1 MPALALALVALLWSA
16 AVQAADP
23 PTETAAE
30 SSSRALLD
38 ALEERQ
44 MPDVTLAVL
53 ARIEADPEAS
63 QQLKR
68 EAAFRRA
75 AALIGVSKTEAD
87 AKKRAAMLDDAQTSL
102 EAFLKSGTPT
112 DRQAI
117 AAYTQMGSLLVERGR
132 SKVDQAA
139 RPGADAKALG
149 AEAIAFFDAAIKNL
163 QGTAEP
169 GKPIDKVTNAE
180 DAVLKVLREVD
191 AQIAAIKSTGKD
203 DDKEKD
209 KDKGD
214 KDKPADKAK
223 PLRLK
228 PAQRRQ
234 LEALEAEQEAL
245 RGKLIQTR
253 LTTAAAVFEKAKA
266 YPEKS
271 KERTD
276 TLTKSSEMFKA
287 IADKYSTKGGGIFA
301 RFYEGRNY
309 AMLEQWS
316 LAANTLLP
324 LTLLEDRIPLAI
336 RLRCM
341 ALNTTL
347 ECFLA
352 EKKFDQFDLAARKF
366 ALEDVA
372 RLPGASLDADW
383 LGLKYRAAKILD
395 LQADAIDPKDPKSKG
410 ERARLQ
416 SDAKKLAVEVARANA
431 DFADEARELA
441 AKLGKVV
448 AEGEQ
453 TFAGAMDEARVSLTT
468 MQAKLAEAKAA
479 AAAKDAAREGPA
491 RSEAA
496 AARDDTV
503 AKLETALKL
512 AGIAAPL
519 AADAGGDD
527 SLAEDVTIDD
537 VNQARYLL
545 TYLLYDA
552 RRFPEAA
559 ALGRMLA
566 ERYPNAKGS
575 RQAAKIA
582 MASWQQAGQ
591 EAEGEAREAAR
602 GQAAELAGIVMKTW
616 PDEAE
621 SADAAVIA
629 ISTAAAARDPKSI
642 ASIIGQIPSASP
654 RRAEVLLRA
663 GVALWREV
671 QEARRLEAEVRPP
684 EATLTGWKQTATQAL
699 DDGLAALADAT
710 SLPPAPVGSLAI
722 AGALS
727 RVQIAMEDDD
737 DARAAALLKQPVY
750 GPWTLVSGD
759 KAVLKQGPLA
769 EAALTLALRLF
780 IQTEDFDSAQQAMA
794 GLEKAAGQGDEAS
807 AKLTAMYLSMGRDLQ
822 SQLESLGGDGKPD
835 PKVAQRARKILGGF
849 EKFLDGVAARD
860 PKTSSQIW
868 VATTYLT
875 LGSGKGT
882 GAVVPAANKAS
893 YLQKSADVYAKLLA
907 RRDEPEVGR
916 FEPSIRLR
924 MANIYQELGDWKN
937 AREQMDWI
945 LADAKR
951 QNSLEAQIS
960 AAEILQA
967 AGMAAAEAGDAEQA
981 NTLLREAA
989 GGRRGDP
996 VVVWGWGNIANKLA
1010 RQGLSGAGEK
1020 AQQNRDAFFNARLRV
1035 VECLLARAK
1044 LPGKERDRDKR
1055 LETAE
1060 TAIAITRKLYPD
1072 LGGDASAN
1080 RYERLLKEV
1089 QKERGKAA
1097 DGFKALDEQ
1106 GQAAASPVEVGAGES
1121 R

>member
-1 MPALALALVALLWSA
+1 MPAIVAALAVLFWSVALP
-16 AVQAADP
+16 AADP
-23 PTETAAE
+23 APETAAE
-30 SSSRALLD
+30 SASRALLD

-44 MPDVTLAVL
+44 MPDMTLAVL
-53 ARIEADPEAS
+53 ARIEADPDAS
-63 QQLKR
+63 PELKR

-87 AKKRAAMLDDAQTSL
+87 ANKRAARLDEAQQAL
-102 EAFLKSGTPT
+102 DGFLKSGTPT

-132 SKVDQAA
+132 TKVDQAA
-139 RPGADAKALG
+139 RPGADAKTLRP
-149 AEAIAFFDAAIKNL
+149 EAITFFDAAIKNL

-169 GKPIDKVTNAE
+169 GKPIAKVTNAE

-191 AQIAAIKSTGKD
+191 DQIAAITSAGKA
-203 DDKEKD
+203 DKAQ
-209 KDKGD
+209 GD
-214 KDKPADKAK
+214 KDKPK
-223 PLRLK
+223 PLRLTL
-228 PAQRRQ
+228 PQRRQ
-234 LEALEAEQEAL
+234 LEALEEEQEVL

-253 LTTAAAVFEKAKA
+253 LTAAAAVFEKAKA

-276 TLTKSSEMFKA
+276 TLAKSTEMFKS
-287 IADKYSTKGGGIFA
+287 IADKYPTKGGGIFA

-309 AMLEQWS
+309 AMLEKWE
-316 LAANTLLP
+316 LAANTLAP
-324 LTLLEDRIPLAI
+324 LTMLDDRIPLAI

-347 ECFLA
+347 ECLLA
-352 EKKFDQFDLAARKF
+352 EKKFEKFELSARKF
-366 ALEDVA
+366 ALEDVS
-372 RLPGASLDADW
+372 RLPGQALDADW

-395 LQADAIDPKDPKSKG
+395 TQADALDPKDPKAKG

-441 AKLGKVV
+441 AKLGRVV

-453 TFAGAMDEARVSLTT
+453 TFADAMDDARVSLDL
-468 MQAKLAEAKAA
+468 MQAKLAEAKEA
-479 AAAKDAAREGPA
+479 AAAKDATKESAARQ
-491 RSEAA
+491 EAA
-496 AARDDTV
+496 TARDETV
-503 AKLETALKL
+503 MKLENSLKL

-519 AADAGGDD
+519 AADTAGDAA
-527 SLAEDVTIDD
+527 LAEDVTIDQ

-552 RRFPEAA
+552 KRFPESAT
-559 ALGRMLA
+559 LGRMLA

-591 EAEGEAREAAR
+591 LAEGEARDTAR
-602 GQAAELAGIVMKTW
+602 AQAAELAGIVMKTW

-629 ISTAAAARDPKSI
+629 IGTAAAARDPKSI
-642 ASIIGQIPSASP
+642 AAIIGQIPATSP

-663 GVALWREV
+663 GIALWREV
-671 QEARRLEAEVRPP
+671 QEARRVDPDVRPP
-684 EATLTGWKQTATQAL
+684 EATLATWKQTATKAL
-699 DDGLAALADAT
+699 DDGLGGLGEVA
-710 SLPPAPVGSLAI
+710 SLPPPPLGSLAV

-727 RVQIAMEDDD
+727 RVQIALGDDD
-737 DARAAALLKQPVY
+737 DARAAALLRQPVY
-750 GPWTLVSGD
+750 GPWTLVAGQSP
-759 KAVLKQGPLA
+759 ALKDGPLA

-780 IQTEDFDSAQQAMA
+780 IQTEDFDDAQKAMA
-794 GLEKAAGQGDEAS
+794 GLEKVAGQGDEAS
-807 AKLTAMYLSMGRDLQ
+807 AKLTTMYLSMGRDLQ
-822 SQLESLGGDGKPD
+822 AQLESLGSGGKASSPE
-835 PKVAQRARKILGGF
+835 VAQRAKKILTGF

-860 PKTSSQIW
+860 PKISSQIW

-882 GAVVPAANKAS
+882 GAVVPAANKAA
-893 YLQKSADVYAKLLA
+893 YLKKAADAYQKLLA

-924 MANIYQELGDWKN
+924 MATIYQELGDWKN
-937 AREQMDWI
+937 AQEQMEWI

-951 QNSLEAQIS
+951 QNSLEAQLS
-960 AAEILQA
+960 AAAILQA
-967 AGMAAAEAGDAEQA
+967 AGMAAAEAGQADQA
-981 NTLLREAA
+981 NNLLREAA
-989 GGRRGDP
+989 GGRRGEP
-996 VVVWGWGNIANKLA
+996 VVIWGWGNIANKLA
-1010 RQGLSGAGEK
+1010 RQGLAGTGEK
-1020 AQQNRDAFFNARLRV
+1020 AQQNRDTFFDARLRV

-1044 LPGKERDRDKR
+1044 LPGKEKDRDKR
-1055 LETAE
+1055 LGTAE
-1060 TAIAITRKLYPD
+1060 AAITITRKLYPD
-1072 LGGDASAN
+1072 LGGEASAK
-1080 RYERLLKEV
+1080 RYEKLLKEI
-1089 QKERGKAA
+1089 QKDRGKTP
-1097 DGFKALDEQ
+1097 DGFKTLDEQ
-1106 GQAAASPVEVGAGES
+1106 AQAASAAVGAGAGGS